1 MKKKVVYYG
10 CLPKCEETTVE
21 DYRILLDEITATAPL
36 VKIIEKSDDSP
47 MKRNGFNTII
57 REAKKGNIDVL
68 CIYSYKELTSDV
80 KERKEVCNELKKYGV
95 EVYCIEK
102 MLWQERA
109 KKARMIKAL
118 MNKTSN

>member
-10 CLPKCEETTVE
+10 CLPKCKKSTEE
-21 DYRILLDEITATAPL
+21 DYRMLLNEITAIAPL

-80 KERKEVCNELKKYGV
+80 KERKEVCSELKKYGV
-95 EVYCIEK
+95 EVYC
-102 MLWQERA
+102 LQE
-109 KKARMIKAL
+109 L
-118 MNKTSN
+118 LVLLLQ